1 MPGALIA
8 AADSDPILIADAV
21 ASIVD
26 AAECGE
32 DAAVAVSQTSVH
44 RWDHPEDPWEW

>member
-26 AAECGE
+26 AA
-32 DAAVAVSQTSVH
+32 VAVSPTSDH